1 MIKRESYINEIKK
14 FMNKPII
21 KVITGMRRSGKSIIL
36 KLISEELINEEVS
49 SNNIIYINFE
59 SLMFSELTDF
69 KKLYNYIIEKSQTLQ
84 GKIYILLD
92 EIQEVEHW
100 EKAINSFM
108 VDLNCDIYIT
118 GSNANLLSSELATY
132 IAGRYVEIK
141 IYPLSFKEYIEFAKI
156 QNPSKILSNE
166 EYFEQY
172 LQFGGLPGIHNF
184 DYEKENIY
192 QYLSDIYN
200 SVLLKDVIARNG
212 IRDIELLE
220 RVVLYILDN
229 IGNTFSA
236 KNISDFLKS
245 QGRKLSR
252 ETVYNYLKALENA
265 YIISKVQRYDIKGKA
280 LLETQEKF
288 YLMDL
293 GLRHSKL
300 GYRANDIA
308 GYLENIIYLELM
320 RRKYTVN
327 IGKLSTKEVDFI
339 GTLRDE
345 KLYIQ
350 VTYLLATPETIER
363 EFYPLKNIND
373 NYPKYVLSM
382 DNLERYNIDG
392 IIRERIIDFLCVL
405 QIFKLQHTFLFYK
418 YNNISLL
425 Q

>member
-36 KLISEELINEEVS
+36 KLISEELINEGVS

-156 QNPSKILSNE
+156 QNPNKILSNE

-392 IIRERIIDFLCVL
+392 IIRERIIDFLL
-405 QIFKLQHTFLFYK
+405 
-418 YNNISLL
+418 ND
-425 Q
+425 

>member
-36 KLISEELINEEVS
+36 KLISEELINEGVS

-69 KKLYNYIIEKSQTLQ
+69 KKLYNYIVEKSQTLQ

-156 QNPSKILSNE
+156 QNPNKILSNE

-382 DNLERYNIDG
+382 DNLERY
-392 IIRERIIDFLCVL
+392 
-405 QIFKLQHTFLFYK
+405 
-418 YNNISLL
+418 
-425 Q
+425 

>member
-1 MIKRESYINEIKK
+1 
-14 FMNKPII
+14 
-21 KVITGMRRSGKSIIL
+21 
-36 KLISEELINEEVS
+36 
-49 SNNIIYINFE
+49 
-59 SLMFSELTDF
+59 MFSELTDF

-392 IIRERIIDFLCVL
+392 IIRERIIDFLL
-405 QIFKLQHTFLFYK
+405 
-418 YNNISLL
+418 ND
-425 Q
+425 

>member
-36 KLISEELINEEVS
+36 KLISEELINEGVS

-69 KKLYNYIIEKSQTLQ
+69 KKLYNYIVEKSQTLQ

-92 EIQEVEHW
+92 EIQEMEHW

-156 QNPSKILSNE
+156 QNPNKILSNE

-392 IIRERIIDFLCVL
+392 IIRERIIDFLL
-405 QIFKLQHTFLFYK
+405 
-418 YNNISLL
+418 ND
-425 Q
+425 

>member
-36 KLISEELINEEVS
+36 KLISEELINEGVS

-69 KKLYNYIIEKSQTLQ
+69 KKFYNYIIEKSQTLQ

-92 EIQEVEHW
+92 EIQEVKHW

-156 QNPSKILSNE
+156 QNPNKILSNE

-392 IIRERIIDFLCVL
+392 IIRERIIDFLL
-405 QIFKLQHTFLFYK
+405 
-418 YNNISLL
+418 ND
-425 Q
+425 

>member
-36 KLISEELINEEVS
+36 KLISEELINEGVS

-363 EFYPLKNIND
+363 EFCPLKNIND

-392 IIRERIIDFLCVL
+392 IIRERIIDFLL
-405 QIFKLQHTFLFYK
+405 
-418 YNNISLL
+418 ND
-425 Q
+425 